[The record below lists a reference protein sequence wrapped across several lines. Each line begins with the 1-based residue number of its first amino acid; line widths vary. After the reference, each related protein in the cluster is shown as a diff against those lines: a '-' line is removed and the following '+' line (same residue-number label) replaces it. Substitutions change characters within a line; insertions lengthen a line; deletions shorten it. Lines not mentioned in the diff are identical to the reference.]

1 MYQRPVWAEID
12 LGAIASN
19 VRNIKQKIG
28 QETKLCAIVKADAY
42 GHGTVQAAR
51 TALAEGADYLAVA
64 VLREAQELRHGG
76 ITAPILILGATPN
89 IQARDILEHDVEQ
102 AIFSLDTAK
111 AISEMAVAM
120 NKVARVHIKIDTG
133 MMRVGIHPEET
144 GEFVKAV
151 MAMPNIKIQGIFSHF
166 AMADMRDKTYALKQ
180 LEKFREA
187 VRLAERAGADIP
199 LKHIANSAAI
209 LDMPESYCNM
219 VRAGIILY
227 GLLPSDE
234 VSCDIELR
242 PAMTL
247 KAEVM
252 YLKDV
257 AANVGI
263 SYGHAFHTS
272 RPSRIATLPV
282 GYADGWSRRLT
293 GKADVT
299 VKGVR
304 VPIVGRICM
313 DQCMV
318 DVTDIDKVD
327 IGEEVILFGAGGRT
341 AEEVAE
347 WLDTI
352 SYEVIC
358 MIGKRVPRQYIV
370 TSGESK

>member
-19 VRNIKQKIG
+19 VRNIKKKIG
-28 QETKLCAIVKADAY
+28 PDTMLCAIVKADAY

-51 TALAEGADYLAVA
+51 TVLAEGADYLAVA
-64 VLREAQELRHGG
+64 VLREAQELRLGG
-76 ITAPILILGATPN
+76 ITAPILILGATPLL
-89 IQARDILEHDVEQ
+89 QARDILEHDVEQ
-102 AIFSLDTAK
+102 TIFSLDMAK
-111 AISEMAVAM
+111 AISDMAVSM

-133 MMRVGIHPEET
+133 MMRVGIRPEET

-151 MAMPNIKIQGIFSHF
+151 MDMPNIKIQGIFSHF
-166 AMADMRDKTYALKQ
+166 AMADTRDKTEARAQ
-180 LEKFREA
+180 LERFREA

-199 LKHIANSAAI
+199 IKHIANSAAI
-209 LDMPESYCNM
+209 LDMPEAYCNM

-234 VSCDIELR
+234 VSSDLPLR

-247 KAEVM
+247 KAEIM

-257 AANVGI
+257 AENVGI
-263 SYGHAFHTS
+263 SYGHAYHTA

-299 VKGVR
+299 IGGKR

-318 DVTDIDKVD
+318 DVTDLGKV
-327 IGEEVILFGAGGRT
+327 EVGDEVVLFGEGGRT

-370 TSGESK
+370 TTSQR

>member
-28 QETKLCAIVKADAY
+28 ESTKLCAVVKADAY
-42 GHGTVQAAR
+42 GHGTVQVAR

-64 VLREAQELRHGG
+64 VLREAEELRHGG
-76 ITAPILILGATPN
+76 ITAPILILGATP
-89 IQARDILEHDVEQ
+89 IVQARDIIEHDVEQ
-102 AIFSLDTAK
+102 AIFSLDMAK
-111 AISEMAVAM
+111 ALSEMAVVM
-120 NKVARVHIKIDTG
+120 NKVARVHIKVDTG
-133 MMRVGIHPEET
+133 MMRVGIHPEDT
-144 GEFVKAV
+144 GSFVKEV
-151 MAMPNIKIQGIFSHF
+151 MALPNIKIEGIFSHF
-166 AMADMRDKTYALKQ
+166 AMADVRDKTSAYEQLDRFRYAVQ
-180 LEKFREA
+180 
-187 VRLAERAGADIP
+187 LAEEAGADIP

-209 LDMPESYCNM
+209 LEMPESYMNM

-234 VSCDIELR
+234 VTSSFVLQ

-257 AANVGI
+257 PEGAGI
-263 SYGHAFHTS
+263 SYGYTYHTL

-282 GYADGWSRRLT
+282 GYADGWSRRLSD
-293 GKADVT
+293 KADVT
-299 VKGVR
+299 IAGKR

-318 DVTDIDKVD
+318 DVTELERVNVGD
-327 IGEEVILFGAGGRT
+327 EVILFGEGGRT

-370 TSGESK
+370 TTSR

>member
-19 VRNIKQKIG
+19 VRNIKKKIG
-28 QETKLCAIVKADAY
+28 SDTMLCAIVKADAY

-51 TALAEGADYLAVA
+51 TVLAEGADYLAVA

-76 ITAPILILGATPN
+76 ITAPILILGATPLL
-89 IQARDILEHDVEQ
+89 QARDIIEHDVEQ
-102 AIFSLDTAK
+102 TIFSLDMAK
-111 AISEMAVAM
+111 AISDMAVSM

-133 MMRVGIHPEET
+133 MMRVGIRPEET

-166 AMADMRDKTYALKQ
+166 AMADARDKTEALAQ
-180 LEKFREA
+180 LERFREA
-187 VRLAERAGADIP
+187 VRLAEQAGADIP
-199 LKHIANSAAI
+199 IKHIANSAAI
-209 LDMPESYCNM
+209 LDMPEAYCNM

-234 VSCDIELR
+234 VSNDVELR

-247 KAEVM
+247 KAEIM
-252 YLKDV
+252 YLKEV
-257 AANVGI
+257 AENVGI
-263 SYGHAFHTS
+263 SYGHAYHTT

-299 VKGVR
+299 IGGKR

-318 DVTDIDKVD
+318 DVTDLDKV
-327 IGEEVILFGAGGRT
+327 EVGDEVVLFGEGGRT

-370 TSGESK
+370 TSHR